1 MLRSDLTSARM
12 PFLTLIHSTGTTA
25 PVLNDGLQVALR
37 LCSCLDVLEKEPVR
51 VSIKASLVD
60 PAMLLI
66 VASGVEE
73 RRDYDLS

>member
-1 MLRSDLTSARM
+1 MLRSDLTSARV
-12 PFLTLIHSTGTTA
+12 PFLRLIHSTGTTA
-25 PVLNDGLQVALR
+25 LVLNDAVQVALR
-37 LCSCLDVLEKEPVR
+37 LCCCLDVLEKEPVR

-73 RRDYDLS
+73 MRDYDLS